1 MNDLTV
7 IENQR
12 LDQLEDIVSKNLRA
26 YYEVGI
32 ALLEIRESRLYRN
45 GYETFEDYCR
55 DRWDMGI
62 NYSEK
67 IMNSA
72 KVIDN
77 LKSRTNGTTQ
87 PQSERQTRPLT
98 RLSAPLQIEAWKK
111 AVETAPEGK
120 ITAKH
125 IEAVVVQ
132 VTKDEGGEKKQ
143 KKTKSPRKIWGNVF
157 NKIIKVNEY
166 IDMWAVK
173 PPGIPFEMVAEIVRE
188 VNKLTSC
195 IDYYKEEQND

>member
-7 IENQR
+7 TENQR
-12 LDQLEDIVSKNLRA
+12 FKQLEDIVSKNLRTF
-26 YYEVGI
+26 YEVGT
-32 ALLEIRESRLYRN
+32 ALQEIRDSRLYRN
-45 GYETFEDYCR
+45 THETFEDYCR
-55 DRWDMGI
+55 DRWDMSRI
-62 NYSEK
+62 HAHRK
-67 IMNSA
+67 IES
-72 KVIDN
+72 KIVCDN
-77 LKSRTNGTTQ
+77 LLPMGNIQ
-87 PQSERQTRPLT
+87 PVNERQTRPLT
-98 RLSAPLQIEAWKK
+98 RLPEPLQIEAWKK

-120 ITAKH
+120 VTAKH